1 MIFVK
6 LGNNDLE
13 YTVLVQDILENEDFC
28 KLKSIEHHATNKY
41 VHSLRVSY
49 YAYRLAKMFNLN
61 KEAVAR
67 AGLLHDFAI
76 SKNGRNFK
84 ERFIETFTHPK
95 VALLESKKRFKL
107 SSMEENIIVA
117 HMFPF
122 YIALPK
128 YLESWLV
135 VFVDKTIGS
144 FEFFKK
150 FSSRVA
156 YFANLYILILFSILK

>member
-1 MIFVK
+1 MK

-13 YTVLVQDILENEDFC
+13 YTLLVRDILENEDFC
-28 KLKSIEHHATNKY
+28 KLKYIEHHATNKY

-49 YAYRLAKMFNLN
+49 YAYKIARTLKLDEKAI
-61 KEAVAR
+61 AR

-95 VALLESKKRFKL
+95 VALMESKKRFSL
-107 SSMEENIIVA
+107 SDMEENIIVS

-128 YLESWLV
+128 YIESWV
-135 VFVDKTIGS
+135 VVAVDKTIGS
-144 FEFFKK
+144 FELLKK
-150 FSSRVA
+150 FSNRAA
-156 YFANLYILILFSILK
+156 YFVNVYILVLFSILK

>member
-1 MIFVK
+1 MK
-6 LGNNDLE
+6 LGSNNLE
-13 YTVLVQDILENEDFC
+13 YTLLVQDILENEDFC
-28 KLKSIEHHATNKY
+28 KLQSIEHHNTNKY

-49 YAYRLAKMFNLN
+49 YAYRIAKIFHLN
-61 KEAVAR
+61 QEAVAR

-76 SKNGRNFK
+76 SKNGRNGK

-95 VALLESKKRFKL
+95 IALMEAKKRFIL
-107 SSMEENIIVA
+107 SKMEENIIVA

-135 VFVDKTIGS
+135 VSVDKTIGS
-144 FEFFKK
+144 VELFKK
-150 FSSRVA
+150 FSHRVA
-156 YFANLYILILFSILK
+156 YFANLYILVLFSIIK